1 MRRIIQF
8 AAAVIGVVGIAD
20 SIYLT
25 VHHYTATAVPCG
37 LTGGCEMVLT
47 SSYAELFGVPI
58 AAYGAAAYFT
68 AFSLAILAAY
78 GNETAWKLFGALA
91 TVMALSSCGLIYIQ
105 AYYINAWCQFC
116 LLSAL
121 TSFALFALFLV
132 SLILRRGEVSI

>member
-91 TVMALSSCGLIYIQ
+91 TVMALSSAWLIYVQ
-105 AYYINAWCQFC
+105 AFYINAWCQFC

-121 TSFALFALFLV
+121 TSFTLFALFLV
-132 SLILRRGEVSI
+132 SLILRRSEVSI